1 MDEPLTVVRAVHF
14 AATLT
19 AAGGALFAFFI
30 AQPVLFA
37 AGAELR
43 ALIGRR
49 LGWTAWI
56 GLALTLL

>member
-1 MDEPLTVVRAVHF
+1 VDEPLIVVRAVHF

-37 AGAELR
+37 ASAELR

-49 LGWTAWI
+49 LGWSAWI